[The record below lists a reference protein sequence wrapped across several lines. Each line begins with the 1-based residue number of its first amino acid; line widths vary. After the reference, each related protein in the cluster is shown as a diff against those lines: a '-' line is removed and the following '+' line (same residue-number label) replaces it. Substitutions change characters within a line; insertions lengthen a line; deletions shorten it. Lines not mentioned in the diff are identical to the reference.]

1 MMRMII
7 LTLIMVVVAVAVT
20 VVDAVAAG
28 AAWHVAMVGARGSFG
43 RR

>member
-1 MMRMII
+1 MRMII

-20 VVDAVAAG
+20 VVDVAAG
-28 AAWHVAMVGARGSFG
+28 AAWHVTMVGARGSFG